1 MNYSI
6 KFHILF
12 FFLGKG
18 PNPNRIRKIRINR
31 QQSLRKSLQLQIQIP
46 SNEISIKW
54 SISRK
59 LNLILSSRESQYR
72 CMPKYKYF
80 FSSLC
85 LFFAVL
91 CPRTHRRPSRL
102 CTIYYIEQIFLL
114 FFFCDSF
121 SCFICQKT
129 TSKQIGNFIYE
140 FLSVVSL
147 RFFIFLIQKARNM
160 FISNHHPMA
169 CMLMTSQMMI
179 FCCPPLLLFYL
190 NKLASFPA
198 LS

>member
-31 QQSLRKSLQLQIQIP
+31 QQSLKKSLQLQIQIP
-46 SNEISIKW
+46 SNEISVKW

-102 CTIYYIEQIFLL
+102 CTIYYIEQILLL
-114 FFFCDSF
+114 FFFSLWF
-121 SCFICQKT
+121 FFLLHMSKNHQQTNRKFYLWVFVSCFFTIL
-129 TSKQIGNFIYE
+129 Y
-140 FLSVVSL
+140 
-147 RFFIFLIQKARNM
+147 FFDPKSEKYVHI
-160 FISNHHPMA
+160 
-169 CMLMTSQMMI
+169 
-179 FCCPPLLLFYL
+179 
-190 NKLASFPA
+190 
-198 LS
+198 